1 MRVDGYAAVSLEP
14 GCASS
19 KRRAQPLP
27 AAGTAGVCRH
37 TRCCLNSRHDLRVF
51 GVPTWVHVPKALGGK
66 LQDRAQQGRFVPGA
80 MEPWGPSGMVLL
92 PSGRMVRSVT
102 SSLTKRK
109 LVFSRTLHSL
119 HQRQLQE
126 QAEPSCCHAP
136 MRATTDAVC
145 ACAQRLQTPDA
156 ICVRFASVRHLRD
169 SGPRFQCGE
178 HAAGWLKDDVLRG
191 VPPATLPQSQPQRP
205 RLCHRFCTAA
215 ARRCRR
221 WTEPRNIEARK
232 RQTRSAGE
240 QRTLSWHCRNA
251 IAGTSC
257 RCRTARRRCR
267 APGWHDQR
275 RHIQGASGGAGDQQ
289 PFGRLERLGH
299 RCARC
304 PRCGYYFAVAGRI
317 CTASSSM

>member
-136 MRATTDAVC
+136 CEPPQMQSAPARSGCRPQMRSASGSR
-145 ACAQRLQTPDA
+145 ACATCA
-156 ICVRFASVRHLRD
+156 IQARVSSAVNTQL
-169 SGPRFQCGE
+169 
-178 HAAGWLKDDVLRG
+178 AGSRMM
-191 VPPATLPQSQPQRP
+191 
-205 RLCHRFCTAA
+205 C
-215 ARRCRR
+215 
-221 WTEPRNIEARK
+221 
-232 RQTRSAGE
+232 
-240 QRTLSWHCRNA
+240 
-251 IAGTSC
+251 
-257 RCRTARRRCR
+257 
-267 APGWHDQR
+267 
-275 RHIQGASGGAGDQQ
+275 
-289 PFGRLERLGH
+289 
-299 RCARC
+299 
-304 PRCGYYFAVAGRI
+304 
-317 CTASSSM
+317 